1 MAHQLRN
8 LKVSR
13 VALVDKGANHDL
25 DTGEGAHVVLYK
37 SDDSTPD
44 QQEDAVPESTE
55 QEQSFAKRAWSW
67 IVDRLAKQVD
77 EGVDSEEETQK
88 NLDEFA
94 VWLDDNSPESQAAS
108 QLHKM
113 GEPQEDVP
121 MSVPEKV
128 ENTELPEEVQ
138 EAIQSATQKAEEATA
153 RAEAAEAALA
163 QAATEEPEE
172 KEDALEVAKA
182 HLDPAVRKHIDSLE
196 ERTQAAENIAKAERE
211 NRLERE
217 YFAKAE
223 DLPAVPGQRTQV
235 AEMLRAV
242 DERLDTETAEKVR
255 STLKS
260 MNATIASGHLLAS
273 FGGPGGSATSAF
285 GKINA
290 VAKTLL
296 EDSAEPDLNTQ
307 EKAFDEALRRNP
319 ALYEEYQEERQ

>member
-1 MAHQLRN
+1 MPHQLRN

-37 SDDSTPD
+37 SHDPTPD

-55 QEQSFAKRAWSW
+55 KEQSFAKRAWSW

-77 EGVDSEEETQK
+77 EGVGSEEETQK

-113 GEPQEDVP
+113 GEPQEDEP
-121 MSVPEKV
+121 MPVPEKV

-138 EAIQSATQKAEEATA
+138 EAIQSATKKAEEATA

-163 QAATEEPEE
+163 EATTEPEE
-172 KEDALEVAKA
+172 QEDALEVAKS
-182 HLDPAVRKHIDSLE
+182 HLDPAVRKHIESLE

-211 NRLERE
+211 NRLGRE
-217 YFAKAE
+217 YFAKAG

-242 DERLDTETAEKVR
+242 DEKLDSESAEKIR

-290 VAKTLL
+290 IAKTLL
-296 EDSAEPDLNTQ
+296 EDSSHSDLDTQ

-319 ALYEEYQEERQ
+319 TLYEEYQEERQ